1 VQSRTNKS
9 WLFRYTF
16 GGRERFMGLGPL
28 HTIDL
33 EEARERARQAR
44 KALLD
49 GADPLALRAAEAA
62 QRALEAARSITFEK
76 AAQRYYEAHE
86 ASWKN
91 KKHRLQ
97 FRNSLR
103 DYALPRLGKLP
114 VADIDVGLVLQC
126 VEPHWTTKTQTMSRV
141 RGRIES
147 ILDWCAVRGYRIG
160 ENPAR
165 WKGHLEHIL
174 PARGKVQKTTH
185 FAALAMDDVPAFCG
199 ALREQNG
206 VAARA
211 LEFTILTAA
220 RTGEVIGARW
230 SEIDFAN
237 ATWTIPAGRMKA
249 SKEHRVPLSKPALE
263 ILGALPREQGYPFVF
278 IGPYK
283 AGLSH
288 TAMAAVLG
296 RMERRDVTV
305 HGMRSTFRT
314 WAGERTRYHAH
325 VIEMC
330 LAHNIGSAVER
341 AYARGDL
348 FEKRRRLMSDWG
360 SYCTAKP
367 TKPSA
372 KVVALRR
379 QS

>member
-1 VQSRTNKS
+1 
-9 WLFRYTF
+9 
-16 GGRERFMGLGPL
+16 MGLGPL

-44 KALLD
+44 KMLLD
-49 GADPLALRAAEAA
+49 GADPLVVRAAETT

-76 AAQRYYEAHE
+76 AAQQYYEAHE

-91 KKHRLQ
+91 KEHRLQ

-126 VEPHWTTKTQTMSRV
+126 LEPHWITKTQTMSRV

-147 ILDWCAVRGYRIG
+147 ILDWCAVRGYRTV

-174 PARGKVQKTTH
+174 PARGKIQKTTH
-185 FAALAMDDVPAFCG
+185 FAALSMDDAPAFCD

-237 ATWTIPAGRMKA
+237 ATWTIPPGRIGL
-249 SKEHRVPLSKPALE
+249 VNWIQLE
-263 ILGALPREQGYPFVF
+263 SVGGRAHESQCIRFVWSR
-278 IGPYK
+278 G
-283 AGLSH
+283 
-288 TAMAAVLG
+288 
-296 RMERRDVTV
+296 
-305 HGMRSTFRT
+305 
-314 WAGERTRYHAH
+314 
-325 VIEMC
+325 
-330 LAHNIGSAVER
+330 GSAYR
-341 AYARGDL
+341 NRGADAFSRGAFAQRHRHL
-348 FEKRRRLMSDWG
+348 
-360 SYCTAKP
+360 
-367 TKPSA
+367 
-372 KVVALRR
+372 KVL
-379 QS
+379 